1 MKRSLLFVS
10 IISVIVV
17 GSQLVASAQENTQIE
32 GMQKQMMEAMQ
43 KQMMKN
49 MGGGLGGGGGGG
61 MQAAPAAKASISPDR
76 ARGGE
81 AVFGDTSLGTNGKSC
96 KTCHAKKGAK
106 PLDGRRLNAHLIAF
120 IQYCYN
126 NALKGPGIMAENK
139 LNSIVDYFTSLQH

>member
-1 MKRSLLFVS
+1 MKRSLLLILVA
-10 IISVIVV
+10 SVIVV
-17 GSQLVASAQENTQIE
+17 GSQFTANAQQNSQIE

-49 MGGGLGGGGGGG
+49 MGGGLGGGGGT
-61 MQAAPAAKASISPDR
+61 QAAPAAKASISPDR
-76 ARGGE
+76 TRAGE

-106 PLDGRRLNAHLIAF
+106 PLDGRGVNAHLVAF

-139 LNSIVDYFTSLQH
+139 LNSVVDYFTSLQR